1 MFLYHVLTDMCRVIT
16 NYSYNDDMREDFLGY
31 LHSFYYEPFY
41 AICLF
46 INSRISQISKRGRV
60 SINFKWFNTKVYL
73 VNSLFGEK
81 LCRDF
86 CPGSDAGVQLVIG
99 Y

>member
-1 MFLYHVLTDMCRVIT
+1 MVMFKSLCI
-16 NYSYNDDMREDFLGY
+16 
-31 LHSFYYEPFY
+31 P
-41 AICLF
+41 
-46 INSRISQISKRGRV
+46 NSTQEAPPPPTTRGRV

>member
-1 MFLYHVLTDMCRVIT
+1 MDKIFEPMVMFKSLCI
-16 NYSYNDDMREDFLGY
+16 
-31 LHSFYYEPFY
+31 P
-41 AICLF
+41 
-46 INSRISQISKRGRV
+46 NSTQEAPSPTTRGRV